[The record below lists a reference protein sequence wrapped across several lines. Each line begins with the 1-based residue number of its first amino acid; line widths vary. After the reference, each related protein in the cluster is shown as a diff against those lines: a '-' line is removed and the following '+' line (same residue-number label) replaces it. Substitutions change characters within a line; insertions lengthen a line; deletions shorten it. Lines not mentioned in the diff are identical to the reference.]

1 MRLILSLLL
10 CLWASTSLA
19 FGPPPICFGSSPSAT
34 CGEASDTTIIGQ
46 ADGSTG
52 SSVKSQDDIL
62 CSKTPVHYS
71 GCTVDEIIVDMA
83 ESFAAGEYVKA
94 AIYEDNGA
102 SSDMLG
108 SESNALEGNGTDELK
123 TITFGTAVSVT
134 GTHVWICFHCSAGM
148 GFDYADG
155 LSSGDYATK
164 TISGN
169 DYDTGMP
176 ASLDLSGGTDQ
187 YGVDAIGRNP

>member
-1 MRLILSLLL
+1 LIRYLLSLLI
-10 CLWASTSLA
+10 CLWVSSVFA
-19 FGPPPICFGSSPSAT
+19 FGPATVCTSSSHVDT
-34 CGEASDTTIIGQ
+34 CGQASDTTIIGQ

-52 SSVKSQDDIL
+52 TSTKSTDDIL

-71 GCTVDEIIVDMA
+71 GCTVDEVVVRMA
-83 ESFAAGEYVKA
+83 SFDATEYVKA

-102 SSDMLG
+102 TSAMLG
-108 SESNALEGNGTDELK
+108 SESNAIEGDGVDGDK
-123 TITFGTAVSVT
+123 TITFSSAVTPT
-134 GTHVWICFHCSAGM
+134 GTHVWICFHCSSGM
-148 GFDYADG
+148 GFDYEDG